1 MTGGIDF
8 AAGQPFPGT
17 VQVSAFTQVGGIL
30 VGNSTS
36 TNYSELAPGA
46 TGQVLTVNPSAA
58 LGLEWTTAGTGTV
71 TSVTGTAPIQV
82 ATGTTTPVISVSA
95 ASTSIAGVV
104 QLFDGVGSTSTTT
117 AATPNSVRQAY
128 NLAAQQLPLTGGT
141 MTGNINFSGTQ
152 TFPGTLPLAGGTM
165 TGDITFAGTQSFPG
179 VLVNGS
185 IGGSGAIVV
194 GGTPSNPVISAST
207 ATTSALGVV
216 QPDGTTITINGSGV
230 ISATGAGNFLPLS
243 GGTMTGTITFAAGQ
257 TLSGYVA
264 NTLFSTTG
272 DIVYASSGNTPARL
286 GIGAAGTIL
295 AVNGGIPN
303 WRTTTQLGLLTSAA
317 AATTYAPLNSPT
329 FTGPVTVNA
338 GGAGGSNALVVSGGS
353 LVMSTP
359 FTPGSSGDTG
369 STGEIAWDANY
380 LYVCTA
386 PNTWGRIAIDSTPF

>member
-1 MTGGIDF
+1 
-8 AAGQPFPGT
+8 
-17 VQVSAFTQVGGIL
+17 
-30 VGNSTS
+30 
-36 TNYSELAPGA
+36 
-46 TGQVLTVNPSAA
+46 
-58 LGLEWTTAGTGTV
+58 
-71 TSVTGTAPIQV
+71 
-82 ATGTTTPVISVSA
+82 
-95 ASTSIAGVV
+95 
-104 QLFDGVGSTSTTT
+104 
-117 AATPNSVRQAY
+117 
-128 NLAAQQLPLTGGT
+128 